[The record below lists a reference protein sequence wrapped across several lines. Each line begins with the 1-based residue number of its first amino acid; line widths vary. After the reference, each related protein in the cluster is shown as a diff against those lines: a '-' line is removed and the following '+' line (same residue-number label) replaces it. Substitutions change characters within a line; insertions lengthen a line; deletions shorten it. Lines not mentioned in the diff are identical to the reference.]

1 MTKMQA
7 WVSAARLRTLP
18 LSISGILF
26 GSFYAYYLDKWDGL
40 LFGLAMATTLL
51 LQILSNF
58 ANDLGDT
65 LKGADNEGRV
75 GPQRSVQSGAIS
87 VKEMKGAVIL
97 FSVLSLATAIPLVIL
112 GTKDLPATILYT
124 YIFLAVACVIA
135 AITYTMGK
143 KAYGY
148 NGLGDVF
155 VFIFFG
161 LVSTLGIFTLLAK
174 SFDVLLIIPAIGIGL
189 LSTAVL
195 NLNNLRDHENDAKV
209 GKNTIIVKMGYEKGK
224 RHHYRLISMAFFCF
238 LTFFAL
244 QENAWMMIGLLPF
257 ALLMKHLNFVKKEE
271 TPQNL
276 DPELKKVALSTF
288 LICLLS
294 SILFVLCR

>member
-40 LFGLAMATTLL
+40 IFGLAMATTLL

-65 LKGADNEGRV
+65 LKGADNEERV

-97 FSVLSLATAIPLVIL
+97 FSVLSLATAIPLVIY
-112 GTKDLPATILYT
+112 GTKDLPTTILYT
-124 YIFLAVACVIA
+124 YIALALACVIA

-174 SFDVLLIIPAIGIGL
+174 TFDILLILPAIGIGL

-224 RHHYRLISMAFFCF
+224 RHHARLIHMAFFCF

-244 QENAWMMIGLLPF
+244 QENAWMLIGLLPF
-257 ALLMKHLNFVKKEE
+257 AILMKHLNYVKKEQI
-271 TPQNL
+271 PQNL

-294 SILFVLCR
+294 SILFVLC

>member
-7 WVSAARLRTLP
+7 WVGAARLRTLP

-26 GSFYAYYLDKWDGL
+26 GSFYAYYQNKWDAV
-40 LFGLAMATTLL
+40 LFTLAMATTLL

-65 LKGADNEGRV
+65 LNGADNEDRV
-75 GPQRSVQSGAIS
+75 GPQRSVQSGVIS
-87 VKEMKGAVIL
+87 IREMKFAVAL
-97 FSVLSLATAIPLVIL
+97 FSILSLVTAVPLVIL
-112 GTKDLPATILYT
+112 GTKELPSAILYT
-124 YIFLAVACVIA
+124 YIALAIACVIA
-135 AITYTMGK
+135 AITYTVGK

-155 VFIFFG
+155 VFVFFG

-174 SFDVLLIIPAIGIGL
+174 TFDTLLILPAIGIGL

-224 RHHYRLISMAFFCF
+224 RHHARLIHMAFFCF

-244 QENAWMMIGLLPF
+244 QENAWMLIGLLPF
-257 ALLMKHLNFVKKEE
+257 AILMKHLNFVKKEQ

-294 SILFVLCR
+294 SILFVLC

>member
-26 GSFYAYYLDKWDGL
+26 GSFYAYYLGKWDGL

-87 VKEMKGAVIL
+87 VKAMKSAVAL
-97 FSVLSLATAIPLVIL
+97 FSFLSLATAIPLVIL
-112 GTKDLPATILYT
+112 GTKDLPNSILYT
-124 YIFLAVACVIA
+124 YIALAIACVIA

-161 LVSTLGIFTLLAK
+161 LVSTLGIFTLMAK
-174 SFDVLLIIPAIGIGL
+174 TFDSQLILPAVGIGL

-195 NLNNLRDHENDAKV
+195 NLNNLRDHENDKLV
-209 GKNTIIVKMGYEKGK
+209 GKNTIIVKMGFEKGK
-224 RHHYRLISMAFFCF
+224 KHHFRLISMAFFSF

-244 QENAWMMIGLLPF
+244 LEEPLLFIAMLPF
-257 ALLMKHLNFVKKEE
+257 VLLAIHLKTVKNEE
-271 TPQNL
+271 NPRDL

-288 LICLLS
+288 FICLLA
-294 SILFVLCR
+294 SILFVLCH